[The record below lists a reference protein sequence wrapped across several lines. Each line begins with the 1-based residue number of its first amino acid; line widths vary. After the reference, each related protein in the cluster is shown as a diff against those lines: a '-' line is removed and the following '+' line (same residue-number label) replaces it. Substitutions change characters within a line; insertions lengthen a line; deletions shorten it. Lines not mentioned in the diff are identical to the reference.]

1 MLKKS
6 TQPTLKVKINTVLVN
21 LQLLRPMQK
30 SRMTLMTKFNYK
42 MQMTSS
48 SNKMKLNDRANR
60 PKAKNCSFV
69 QVLMI

>member
-1 MLKKS
+1 MLKKC
-6 TQPTLKVKINTVLVN
+6 TQPTLKVKTNTVSVN
-21 LQLLRPMQK
+21 LQLLKLIRK
-30 SRMTLMTKFNYK
+30 FRMTIRTKFNYK